1 MADKKNILTYAGLK
15 RLEDELH
22 DLKVVKRKE
31 EEQKIKEAREQGDLS
46 ENAEYDA
53 AKDEQRDIE
62 ARIEELE
69 KILKNA
75 EVVVEDEID
84 LDKINVGCRV
94 TVYDFEY
101 EEELEFSIV
110 GSTEANSLAFKI
122 SNESPVGKAL
132 IGAKK
137 GDTVSVE
144 MPSGVMEYKVL
155 EIERNIYE
163 RMHRHTAKNE
173 FRAWENSMEYMYKV
187 LNDQDIPSDAGIAIE
202 YNIPQTSKRV
212 DFLISGYGKKEEAN
226 VVLIELKQWDE
237 LEAIPGRDGL
247 VQTYTGNA
255 VRQVVHPS
263 YQAWSY
269 AMLISDYNASVQEG
283 MVSIFP
289 CAYLHNYR
297 RHNQDPLDA
306 EQYEIYLEDAPA
318 FTRGEVT
325 KLRNFIKK
333 SIRIGDNKEL
343 IYKIDSGRIK
353 PSKSLQDSIAKMLK
367 GNREFIMLD
376 EQKVVYEEIL
386 NESRQSVKDDKKRVV
401 IVTGGPG
408 TGKSV
413 VAVNLL
419 AELTKE
425 DQFCQYVSKNSAP
438 RNVYRKKLKGSI
450 RKSSVD
456 NMFKGSGIYTETD
469 NNMIDTILVDEA
481 HRLNEKSGMF
491 HNMGENQI
499 KEIIHAAKC
508 SVFFIDESQ
517 RVTLQDIGRVNEI
530 RKWAEKEKA
539 QVTEMELV
547 SQFRCNGSDGY
558 LAWLDHTL
566 EIRDTAN
573 YDMEDIDY
581 DIRILDSPAKM
592 QELIIERNR
601 TSHNRA
607 RILAG
612 YCWNWKKEG
621 VNDPSVHDIIIGD
634 FEISWNLKNTT
645 TFAID
650 EDSIHEAG
658 CIHTSQ
664 GLEFDYVGVIIGD
677 DMRYENGMV
686 VTDFTKRARTDTKYR
701 TTNRNNRIISIGKE
715 GFPLFSIDK
724 RKKCSI
730 IINFQ
735 YEYMRH

>member
-1 MADKKNILTYAGLK
+1 MLIYEGT
-15 RLEDELH
+15 
-22 DLKVVKRKE
+22 
-31 EEQKIKEAREQGDLS
+31 
-46 ENAEYDA
+46 
-53 AKDEQRDIE
+53 KDNFMI
-62 ARIEELE
+62 
-69 KILKNA
+69 
-75 EVVVEDEID
+75 
-84 LDKINVGCRV
+84 
-94 TVYDFEY
+94 
-101 EEELEFSIV
+101 
-110 GSTEANSLAFKI
+110 
-122 SNESPVGKAL
+122 
-132 IGAKK
+132 
-137 GDTVSVE
+137 SVE
-144 MPSGVMEYKVL
+144 QDTIAV
-155 EIERNIYE
+155 EIENNIYE

-173 FRAWENSMEYMYKV
+173 FRAWENSLEYMYKV
-187 LNDQDIPSDAGIAIE
+187 LNDQDIPSDAGVAIE

-212 DFLISGYGKKEEAN
+212 DFLISGYDKKDDAN
-226 VVLIELKQWDE
+226 VVLIELKQWDA
-237 LEAIPGRDGL
+237 LEAVPGRDGL

-283 MVSIFP
+283 MISIFP

-297 RHNQDPLDA
+297 RHGHDPIDA
-306 EQYEIYLEDAPA
+306 EQYEIYLKDAPA

-325 KLRNFIKK
+325 KLRDFIKK
-333 SIRIGDNKEL
+333 SIQFGDNKEL

-386 NESRQSVKDDKKRVV
+386 DEARLSAEDGNKRVV
-401 IVTGGPG
+401 IVKGGPG

-438 RNVYRKKLKGSI
+438 RNVYRKKLKCSI

-456 NMFKGSGIYTETD
+456 NMFKGSGIYTEAE
-469 NNMIDTILVDEA
+469 NNMVDTVLVDEA

-499 KEIIHAAKC
+499 KEMIHAAKC

-517 RVTLQDIGRVNEI
+517 RVTLQDIGSVDEI
-530 RKWAEKEKA
+530 RKWAEKENA
-539 QVTEMELV
+539 QITEMELV

-573 YDMEDIDY
+573 FDMADIDY
-581 DIRILDSPAKM
+581 DIRILDSPVKM
-592 QELIIERNR
+592 QEMIIEKNR

-621 VNDPSVHDIIIGD
+621 VNDPSVHDIKIGD

-645 TFAID
+645 TYAID
-650 EDSIHEAG
+650 EDSVQEAG

-677 DMRYENGMV
+677 DMRYENGRI
-686 VTDFTKRARTDTKYR
+686 VTDFTKRARTDQSLRGIKKLYKEDPNRAEKEADEIIKNTYR
-701 TTNRNNRIISIGKE
+701 TLMTRGMKGCYVYCTNQRLSAY
-715 GFPLFSIDK
+715 L
-724 RKKCSI
+724 KKCLGMQKARMKDDKG
-730 IINFQ
+730 ND
-735 YEYMRH
+735 

>member
-1 MADKKNILTYAGLK
+1 MLIYEGT
-15 RLEDELH
+15 
-22 DLKVVKRKE
+22 
-31 EEQKIKEAREQGDLS
+31 
-46 ENAEYDA
+46 
-53 AKDEQRDIE
+53 KDNFMI
-62 ARIEELE
+62 
-69 KILKNA
+69 
-75 EVVVEDEID
+75 
-84 LDKINVGCRV
+84 
-94 TVYDFEY
+94 
-101 EEELEFSIV
+101 
-110 GSTEANSLAFKI
+110 
-122 SNESPVGKAL
+122 
-132 IGAKK
+132 
-137 GDTVSVE
+137 SVE
-144 MPSGVMEYKVL
+144 QDTIAV
-155 EIERNIYE
+155 EIENNIYE

-173 FRAWENSMEYMYKV
+173 FRAWENSLEYMYKV
-187 LNDQDIPSDAGIAIE
+187 LNEQDIPSDAGVAFE

-212 DFLISGYGKKEEAN
+212 DFLISGYDKKDDAN
-226 VVLIELKQWDE
+226 VVLIELKQWDA
-237 LEAIPGRDGL
+237 LEAVPGRDGL

-255 VRQVVHPS
+255 LRQVVHPS

-283 MVSIFP
+283 MISIFP

-297 RHNQDPLDA
+297 RHGHDPIDA
-306 EQYEIYLEDAPA
+306 EQYEIYLKDAPA

-325 KLRNFIKK
+325 KLRDFIKK
-333 SIRIGDNKEL
+333 SIRFGDNKEL

-386 NESRQSVKDDKKRVV
+386 DEARLSAEDGNKRVV
-401 IVTGGPG
+401 IVKGGPG

-456 NMFKGSGIYTETD
+456 NMFKGSG
-469 NNMIDTILVDEA
+469 
-481 HRLNEKSGMF
+481 MF

-499 KEIIHAAKC
+499 KEMIHAAKC

-517 RVTLQDIGRVNEI
+517 RVTLQDIGSVDEI
-530 RKWAEKEKA
+530 RKWAEKENA
-539 QVTEMELV
+539 QITEMELV

-573 YDMEDIDY
+573 FDMADIDY
-581 DIRILDSPAKM
+581 DIRILDSPVKM
-592 QELIIERNR
+592 QEMIIEKNR

-621 VNDPSVHDIIIGD
+621 VNDPSVHDIKIGD

-645 TFAID
+645 TYAID
-650 EDSIHEAG
+650 EDSVQEAG

-677 DMRYENGMV
+677 DMRYENGRI
-686 VTDFTKRARTDTKYR
+686 VTDFTKRARTDQSLRGIKKLYKEDPDRAEKEADEIIKNTYR
-701 TTNRNNRIISIGKE
+701 TLMTRGMKGCYVYCTNQRLSAY
-715 GFPLFSIDK
+715 L
-724 RKKCSI
+724 KKCLGMQKARMKDDKG
-730 IINFQ
+730 NN
-735 YEYMRH
+735 

>member
-1 MADKKNILTYAGLK
+1 M
-15 RLEDELH
+15 
-22 DLKVVKRKE
+22 
-31 EEQKIKEAREQGDLS
+31 
-46 ENAEYDA
+46 
-53 AKDEQRDIE
+53 
-62 ARIEELE
+62 
-69 KILKNA
+69 
-75 EVVVEDEID
+75 
-84 LDKINVGCRV
+84 
-94 TVYDFEY
+94 
-101 EEELEFSIV
+101 
-110 GSTEANSLAFKI
+110 
-122 SNESPVGKAL
+122 
-132 IGAKK
+132 
-137 GDTVSVE
+137 
-144 MPSGVMEYKVL
+144 
-155 EIERNIYE
+155 
-163 RMHRHTAKNE
+163 
-173 FRAWENSMEYMYKV
+173 
-187 LNDQDIPSDAGIAIE
+187 
-202 YNIPQTSKRV
+202 
-212 DFLISGYGKKEEAN
+212 DFLISGYGNREDAN

-237 LEAIPGRDGL
+237 LEAVPGRDGL

-297 RHNQDPLDA
+297 RHDQDPLDA
-306 EQYEIYLEDAPA
+306 EQYEVYLEDAPA

-325 KLRNFIKK
+325 KLRDFIKK
-333 SIRIGDNKEL
+333 SIRTGDNKEL

-401 IVTGGPG
+401 IVKGGPG

-573 YDMEDIDY
+573 FDMEDIDY

-686 VTDFTKRARTDTKYR
+686 VTDFTKRARTDQSLKGIKKLYKENPELAKKEADEIIKNTYR
-701 TTNRNNRIISIGKE
+701 TLMTRGMKGCYVYCTDQRLAAYLKRCLETRKSE
-715 GFPLFSIDK
+715 GE
-724 RKKCSI
+724 R
-730 IINFQ
+730 
-735 YEYMRH
+735 